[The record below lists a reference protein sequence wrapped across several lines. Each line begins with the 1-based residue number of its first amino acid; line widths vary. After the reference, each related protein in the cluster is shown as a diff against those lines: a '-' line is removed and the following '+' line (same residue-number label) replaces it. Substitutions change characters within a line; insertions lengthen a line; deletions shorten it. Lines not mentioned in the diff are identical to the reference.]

1 MTDSLAAPAT
11 AARAAGTIYDLGY
24 QHYDGPRY
32 GRWHAIRTLTAF
44 SFKAAFGRGRG
55 GKAQAIPLIVMLLL
69 FLPVAVQV
77 AIASATGNLAVINY
91 ASYMSGVTFFLA
103 LFVAAQAPEVIVT
116 DRQYGVLSL
125 YLSRSLSS
133 IDYIGAKLFAFTG
146 AMIVLTTGPQLLL
159 FFGKVFASP
168 TPWTQFT
175 GDYKVLWPILG
186 GTILAACYM
195 SFIGL
200 SLAAFSARRSYAA
213 ASVMAFFVLMPALA
227 NIARVIITNQE
238 DKRYTTLA
246 NPFLVMQGFANWLFD
261 VQANAKPVIQFGRRG
276 PRALQMVPLPNEYFL
291 WVLLATCV
299 VALGLLMLRY
309 RRTEV

>member
-1 MTDSLAAPAT
+1 MSD
-11 AARAAGTIYDLGY
+11 ARAAGTIYDLGY

-32 GRWHAIRTLTAF
+32 GRWHAIRTLTSF

-55 GKAQAIPLIVMLLL
+55 TKAQIIPLIVMLLL

-91 ASYMSGVTFFLA
+91 AQYMAGVTFFLA

-133 IDYIGAKLFAFTG
+133 IDYIGAKLLAFTG

-159 FFGKVFASP
+159 FFGKVLASP
-168 TPWTQFT
+168 TPWQQFT

-186 GTILAACYM
+186 GTILSACYM

-227 NIARVIITNQE
+227 NIARVIITVPEN
-238 DKRYTTLA
+238 KRYTSLA
-246 NPFLVMQGFANWLFD
+246 NPFTVMQGFANWLFD
-261 VQANAKPVIQFGRRG
+261 VQANARPVIGPGARTFRRPPQF
-276 PRALQMVPLPNEYFL
+276 PPLPNEYYL
-291 WVLLATCV
+291 YVLVGTCF
-299 VALGLLMLRY
+299 VALILLLLRY